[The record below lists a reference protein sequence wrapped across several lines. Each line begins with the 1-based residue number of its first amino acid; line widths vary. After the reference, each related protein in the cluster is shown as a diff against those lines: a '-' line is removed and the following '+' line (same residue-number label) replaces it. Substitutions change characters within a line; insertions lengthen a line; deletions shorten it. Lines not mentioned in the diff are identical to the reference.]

1 MRFILVPL
9 IFLFQL
15 LIANGQQPSFEWV
28 TECGNPPNTT
38 DAKTD
43 LAPDNMGGFYF
54 AGEFVEM
61 AEFGAKTILSS
72 GGTDV
77 FLVKLDADGS
87 ILFANRLGGV
97 DEDYLRRIKADDAGN
112 LVVLG
117 YFYGTTQIGNDTYT
131 SFGSQDIFVAKYD
144 SEGEFLWSFRAGG
157 MMADYASDLAID
169 HENNIIITGH
179 FYGQAA
185 FGDTV
190 IMANGSSDVYLA
202 KLNPDGDLMWV
213 TTASGSSSD
222 QARSV
227 DCGPDGTILI
237 SGSFY
242 SDISFGDT
250 TLQTTNPVGNFV
262 SAYQAGGQLNW
273 AFQLNGTYLTTDI
286 LLAAASN
293 GDFYISGNFSETIH
307 FGNKTFEAGPFNE
320 DIYVAKYEADGK
332 LAWARHGFSPSGD
345 HIAGMSVDMHH
356 NLYVT
361 GHFLDTIQFGLL
373 TIPYTLCCGSRE
385 IFIVN
390 YTSAGDILW
399 GEQITGP
406 YSSVH
411 AIAMNNYGNL
421 VLSGWF
427 TGDVLFGPL
436 SLSNFIGYH
445 NFVTGLQT
453 EMFTAIRTPQ
463 LSEGLRVFPNPALD
477 KLTISYS
484 GNNPLHFNLYD
495 ISGRIILMQEVSNGE
510 NIEINAL
517 PAGYY
522 LYRAVSRDNGP
533 IFTGKIIRQN

>member
-1 MRFILVPL
+1 MRFIFIPF
-9 IFLFQL
+9 IFFLHIF
-15 LIANGQQPSFEWV
+15 ISSGQQPVFEWV

-43 LAPDNMGGFYF
+43 LTPDNNGGFYF
-54 AGEFVEM
+54 AGEFVDS
-61 AEFGAKTILSS
+61 AEFGAKTIVSA

-77 FLVKLDADGS
+77 FLVNMDAGGTVRS
-87 ILFANRLGGV
+87 AIRLGGA
-97 DEDYLRRIKADDAGN
+97 DEEYLGRIKADGAGN
-112 LVVLG
+112 LIVLG
-117 YFYGTTQIGNDTYT
+117 YFYGTTQIGPDTYT
-131 SFGSQDIFVAKYD
+131 SYGSQDIFVAKFNPD
-144 SEGEFLWSFRAGG
+144 GDFLWSFRAGG
-157 MMADYASDLAID
+157 LMADYASGICVD

-179 FYGQAA
+179 FYGQAT
-185 FGDTV
+185 FGDSV
-190 IMANGSSDVYLA
+190 ITANGSSDVYLA
-202 KLNPDGDLMWV
+202 RLDPYGDLLWV

-222 QARSV
+222 QARAV
-227 DCGPDGTILI
+227 DCGPDGTILV

-262 SAYQAGGQLNW
+262 SAYQAGGQLDW
-273 AFQLNGTYLTTDI
+273 AFQLDGTYLTTDI

-307 FGNKTFEAGPFNE
+307 FGNKTFEAGAFNQ
-320 DIYVAKYEADGK
+320 DIYVAKYEAGGK
-332 LAWARHGFSPSGD
+332 LAWARHGYSPSGD
-345 HIAGMSVDMHH
+345 HITGMSVDMHH
-356 NLYVT
+356 NLYLT
-361 GHFLDTIQFGLL
+361 GHFLDTIRFGLL

-411 AIAMNNYGNL
+411 SIAMNDYGNM

-436 SLSNFIGYH
+436 SLSNFSGYH
-445 NFVTGLQT
+445 NYITGLQT

-463 LSEGLRVFPNPALD
+463 LSQSLLVFPNPALD
-477 KLTISYS
+477 KLTISYT
-484 GNNPLHFNLYD
+484 GNYPLHFNLYD
-495 ISGRIILMQEVSNGE
+495 ISGRIVMMQEVASGE
-510 NIEINAL
+510 NIDINAL

-522 LYRAVSRDNGP
+522 LYRAARQDNGV
-533 IFTGKIIRQN
+533 IFTGKIIRHK